1 MHNTSG
7 ETQDSEQGMS
17 TREKLIMLIQVIGYA
32 CLGYVFGILMI
43 TFVGSVAKVP
53 TLSMYPTIQAGDR
66 LLLSPIPL
74 YSNEPQ
80 RGDIITFKQGSIKL
94 VKRVIGLPNETID
107 IVDGYITI
115 DGVLLDEST
124 YLGPGVYTYAFEDS
138 LVPFP
143 YVIPDDCYFMMG
155 DNRENSVDSRK
166 FGAVTRSHIKD
177 SVLLRVFPFNHMG
190 EVA

>member
-1 MHNTSG
+1 MHNMSKH
-7 ETQDSEQGMS
+7 TQDDAQKMS
-17 TREKLIMLIQVIGYA
+17 GREKASMLIQVISYA
-32 CLGYVFGILMI
+32 FLGYVFGIFMI

-53 TLSMYPTIQAGDR
+53 TLSMYPTIQGGDR

-74 YSNEPQ
+74 YSNKPQ

-107 IVDGYITI
+107 IVDGHITI
-115 DGVLLDEST
+115 NGKLLDETS
-124 YLGPGVYTYAFEDS
+124 YLQPDIYTYAFEDS
-138 LVPFP
+138 LVQFP
-143 YVIPDDCYFMMG
+143 YVIPNDCYFMMG
-155 DNRENSVDSRK
+155 DNRENSLDSRK

-177 SVLLRVFPFNHMG
+177 SVLLRVFPFSKMG